1 MLFTAL
7 SYVSERRERETK
19 PWYITAAQLN
29 FRDPDESQGLTL
41 APDSRFH
48 WLGVWGSGVT
58 D

>member
-1 MLFTAL
+1 M
-7 SYVSERRERETK
+7 SVIEGERERTS
-19 PWYITAAQLN
+19 WYITSTQLN

-48 WLGVWGSGVT
+48 WLGVWRSGVT